1 MIVVFLNHTG
11 LPQTQDILK
20 FLKIS
25 GQLRIFICILKL
37 RLTQDSFVFLLKTQ
51 DNLILTLNLKTSFE

>member
-1 MIVVFLNHTG
+1 MFLNHTG